1 MTQVL
6 VVDDQPNWR
15 DVLTS
20 LLTDMGCMVEAV
32 GGLSEAQQLM
42 KGDVFG
48 VAIIDVR
55 LTDDNPYDVQG
66 VELLEH
72 MQGQTDN
79 PMPVVIMTGYAFEG
93 LEETLKTR
101 YGVQHFVKKGTLQDI
116 REFRAMLVSI
126 LSNLA
131 EIHPAAVVDA

>member
-1 MTQVL
+1 M
-6 VVDDQPNWR
+6 
-15 DVLTS
+15 
-20 LLTDMGCMVEAV
+20 EAV
-32 GGLSEAQQLM
+32 GGLSEAQKLTTS
-42 KGDVFG
+42 DAFG

-66 VELLEH
+66 IELLEH

-101 YGVQHFVKKGTLQDI
+101 YGVQHFVKKGTWQDI
-116 REFRAMLVSI
+116 REFLEPCWFRSCQTSPRYTRL
-126 LSNLA
+126 LSSMRRSGP
-131 EIHPAAVVDA
+131 ISTKG